1 MTPNIRLLFVVT
13 PLSLDSAYHP
23 LLSMSSGGGNRKNFF
38 FFFFEILLLFVVVAF
53 AVNLEKFKT
62 VLSQHCENVKK

>member
-1 MTPNIRLLFVVT
+1 MLL
-13 PLSLDSAYHP
+13 
-23 LLSMSSGGGNRKNFF
+23 
-38 FFFFEILLLFVVVAF
+38 LLLFVVVAF